1 MKKLSILIPAYNSE
15 RWLPRCLT
23 SILSQIK
30 DGVEVIIVD
39 DGSTDK
45 TLQCA
50 REFAEKWSC
59 IEVFT
64 KNNEGVGAAIFIL
77 SRIPSYVS

>member
-1 MKKLSILIPAYNSE
+1 MLAFTLLRFYPKPISE
-15 RWLPRCLT
+15 G
-23 SILSQIK
+23 I
-30 DGVEVIIVD
+30 EIIVVD

-64 KNNEGVGAAIFIL
+64 KKNEGVGTA
-77 SRIPSYVS
+77 

>member
-1 MKKLSILIPAYNSE
+1 LISAYNVE
-15 RWLPRCLT
+15 CWLSRCLD
-23 SILSQIK
+23 SILSQISE
-30 DGVEVIIVD
+30 GIEIIVVD

-64 KNNEGVGAAIFIL
+64 KKNEGVGTA
-77 SRIPSYVS
+77 

>member
-1 MKKLSILIPAYNSE
+1 MCKLSILISAYNVE
-15 RWLPRCLT
+15 CWLSRCLD
-23 SILSQIK
+23 SILSQISE
-30 DGVEVIIVD
+30 GIEIIIVD

-64 KNNEGVGAAIFIL
+64 KKNEGGWCCSI
-77 SRIPSYVS
+77 SWYRYGGR

>member
-30 DGVEVIIVD
+30 DEVEVIIVD
-39 DGSTDK
+39 DGSTDR

-59 IEVFT
+59 IEVLQ
-64 KNNEGVGAAIFIL
+64 KRMKGLVLLVI
-77 SRIPSYVS
+77 SY